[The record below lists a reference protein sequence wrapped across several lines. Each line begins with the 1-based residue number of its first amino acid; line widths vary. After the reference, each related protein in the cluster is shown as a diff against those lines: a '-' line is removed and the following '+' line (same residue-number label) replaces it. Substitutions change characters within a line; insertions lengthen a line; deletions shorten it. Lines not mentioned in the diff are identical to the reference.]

1 MVEGERHGI
10 TCNSVQYRSSV
21 LYRIL
26 LVYSTTLCGHMGGI
40 LFHRIDRIHQFT
52 TCFAIKQA
60 GKQDG
65 LVKGW
70 FHQHRFAFH
79 ITVLLDVMNDLL
91 HERDLLCIQRFVIDK
106 F

>member
-1 MVEGERHGI
+1 MVEGKRHGI

-26 LVYSTTLCGHMGGI
+26 SVYSTTLCGYMGGI
-40 LFHRIDRIHQFT
+40 LFDRIDRFHQFT
-52 TCFAIKQA
+52 ACFAIKQA
-60 GKQDG
+60 GKQNG

-70 FHQHRFAFH
+70 FHQNRFAFH

-91 HERDLLCIQRFVIDK
+91 SAQMRSALHSAIHR
-106 F
+106 